1 MLVINLMKWVLSLLS
16 GSHFD
21 IDFNG
26 SITGVVLSCYQL
38 ISYILPMD
46 TVAAIILISLS
57 LYAFRLVVS
66 ILKALWSVIP
76 IL

>member
-26 SITGVVLSCYQL
+26 SITGVVLLCYQL
-38 ISYILPMD
+38 IAYILPMD

>member
-1 MLVINLMKWVLSLLS
+1 MLVINLMQWVLSLLS
-16 GSHFD
+16 GTHFD
-21 IDFNG
+21 VNFDG

-38 ISYILPMD
+38 IAYILPMD
-46 TVAAIILISLS
+46 TVAAIILISLA
-57 LYAFRLVVS
+57 LYAFRLIIS

>member
-1 MLVINLMKWVLSLLS
+1 MLIINLMKWVLSLLS

-38 ISYILPMD
+38 IAYILPMD

-57 LYAFRLVVS
+57 LYAFRLVIS

>member
-38 ISYILPMD
+38 IAYILPMD

>member
-1 MLVINLMKWVLSLLS
+1 MLIINLMQWVLSLLS
-16 GSHFD
+16 GTHFD

-38 ISYILPMD
+38 VAYILPMD

>member
-1 MLVINLMKWVLSLLS
+1 MLIINLMKWVLSLLS

-38 ISYILPMD
+38 IAYILPMD

>member
-38 ISYILPMD
+38 IAYILPMD

-57 LYAFRLVVS
+57 LYAFRLIIS